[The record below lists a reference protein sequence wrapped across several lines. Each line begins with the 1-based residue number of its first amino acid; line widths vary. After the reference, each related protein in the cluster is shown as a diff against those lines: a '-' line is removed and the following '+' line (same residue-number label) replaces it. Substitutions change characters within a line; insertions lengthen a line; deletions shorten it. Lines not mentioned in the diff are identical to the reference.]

1 MIQLKDYQI
10 RVLDT
15 LRKFLHSVSR
25 SGDPGIAFRG
35 HQHAVGPRAFGYI
48 PVQAAGLSSNMPY
61 VCLRVP
67 TGGGKTLLACHAAG
81 LAQSEL
87 LQADHS
93 VVLWLV
99 PSNTI
104 LDQTVD
110 ALRDK
115 RHAYCRALKWRA
127 VLTSSTASA
136 KH

>member
-1 MIQLKDYQI
+1 MIQLKAYQE
-10 RVLDT
+10 RVLET
-15 LRKFLHSVSR
+15 LQKYLKDVSR
-25 SGDPGIAFRG
+25 TGNPAMAFQD
-35 HQHAVGPRAFGYI
+35 HQHGIGARIQQYV
-48 PVQAAGLSSNMPY
+48 PVQAAGLSNSMPY

-67 TGGGKTLLACHAAG
+67 TGGGKPLLACHAAG
-81 LAQSEL
+81 IAQSEL

-115 RHAYCRALKWRA
+115 RHP
-127 VLTSSTASA
+127 
-136 KH
+136 